1 MRRYLS
7 LLLFIGLAFGQVDS
21 TLDIIILKN
30 GESFKGE
37 IVSVEKRSVS
47 LQVADSEDIL
57 TFKRTQIKKISTP
70 ENRNSENTQASKN
83 ASPTII
89 KKGHGTSYYIGALL
103 ISGSG
108 LYGFLNKNSKCDDCR
123 TIDDIQ
129 DWINRLD
136 KQTDIQLGMLFLG
149 GLLMALD

>member
-1 MRRYLS
+1 MRKYLS
-7 LLLFIGLAFGQVDS
+7 LFLFVGLTWRQDDS

-30 GESFKGE
+30 GESIKGE
-37 IVSVEKRSVS
+37 IVSVDKRSVS

-57 TFKRTQIKKISTP
+57 TFKRTQIEKISTP
-70 ENRNSENTQASKN
+70 ENRNSENTQASKD
-83 ASPTII
+83 SPTII
-89 KKGHGTSYYIGALL
+89 KKGHRTSYYIGALL
-103 ISGSG
+103 ISSSG

-136 KQTDIQLGMLFLG
+136 KQTDIQLGMLVLG

>member
-1 MRRYLS
+1 MSKYLS
-7 LLLFIGLAFGQVDS
+7 ILLFIGLAWGQDDS

-37 IVSVEKRSVS
+37 IVSVEKRNVS
-47 LQVADSEDIL
+47 LKVADSEDIL

-70 ENRNSENTQASKN
+70 ENRNSENTQALKN

-108 LYGFLNKNSKCDDCR
+108 LYGFVNKNSKCDDCR

-129 DWINRLD
+129 DWIKRLD
-136 KQTDIQLGMLFLG
+136 KQTDIQYGMLVLG
-149 GLLMALD
+149 GFLMALD